1 MSLEEPFAILFFTL
15 AGASAVI
22 ILGSKTLSDSLILLF
37 PKTVGFFLS
46 RVGDSRVMNSLGG
59 TVISVLTQSSIA
71 SLYMAIGFGNSG
83 LYSRKQ
89 VSAFMTGLGLAAVWP
104 LWVIVFDWG
113 WYELIFLAV
122 GFYPAY
128 LGTRERSVAIGRL
141 FLGTGLIILGTRL
154 LKMGLSSQPKMAFV
168 FYNSFF
174 SGTSDILT
182 VLTIL
187 WMTVVIIFAMRSL
200 LVPLAITLALFETD
214 YISGLY
220 ATIFL
225 ISIFFSLS
233 LIPVLNWN
241 NLSTNVR
248 KSIVF
253 HLLSKTAF
261 TVLAFFFVEKIYGFN
276 RNVSS
281 FIFLDHNLLNTQTS
295 DILSSSH
302 LVPFTFLT
310 LNFSYIIWTNIF
322 YIPFN
327 KLTVYFLPSN
337 KVKEFQKLTFI
348 GEVHNVSPFLSIE
361 QVRLEVR
368 KMAAMVESM
377 LHLTQEVLGT
387 WQPNP
392 EAVEKILKYE
402 AVTDRLQIEMN
413 SYLSKLMQLSL
424 TYEQGKKVKSY
435 LRMTKE
441 LENIADCCKA
451 LFYLQKNLV
460 DSGRLPSREIID
472 KIKDYFSDLLS
483 SYELLFTDLAVDEED
498 SVFTNQTVDENFR
511 VKSMDLNTKY
521 LRILKHA
528 YNPEQKE
535 VANHWVGEMMFKLDQ
550 IHRHTTNFYEAYR
563 ST

>member
-1 MSLEEPFAILFFTL
+1 MSLEEPFGILIFTL

-37 PKTVGFFLS
+37 PRTISFFLS
-46 RVGDSRVMNSLGG
+46 RVGESRVMNTLGG
-59 TVISVLTQSSIA
+59 TVISVLTQSPIS
-71 SLYMAIGFGNSG
+71 SVYMAIGFGNSG

-89 VSAFMTGLGLAAVWP
+89 VASFMSGLGLAALWP
-104 LWVIVFDWG
+104 LWIIVFDWG
-113 WYELIFLAV
+113 WYELVFLAV

-128 LGTRERSVAIGRL
+128 LATRERSVAIGRL
-141 FLGTGLIILGTRL
+141 FLGTGLIVLGTRL
-154 LKMGLSSQPKMAFV
+154 LKIGLGSQPKMAFV
-168 FYNSFF
+168 FYQSFF
-174 SGTSDILT
+174 SGPADLLSI
-182 VLTIL
+182 LTIL
-187 WMTVVIIFAMRSL
+187 WMAVVVIFAMRSF
-200 LVPLAITLALFETD
+200 LVPLAMTLALFEAD

-220 ATIFL
+220 ATVFL
-225 ISIFFSLS
+225 ISVFFSLS
-233 LIPVLNWN
+233 IVPMFSWN
-241 NLSTNVR
+241 HLSKDVR
-248 KSIVF
+248 KSILF
-253 HLLSKTAF
+253 QTIAKSLFTAIA
-261 TVLAFFFVEKIYGFN
+261 LIFVEDIFN
-276 RNVSS
+276 VCRAISS
-281 FIFLDHNLLNTQTS
+281 AIFLDGSLMGTQASEALITS
-295 DILSSSH
+295 H
-302 LVPFTFLT
+302 FVPFTFLA
-310 LNFSYIIWTNIF
+310 LNLGYLLWVNVVFS
-322 YIPFN
+322 PLN
-327 KLTVYFLPSN
+327 KLVPKLLP
-337 KVKEFQKLTFI
+337 KIRVKEFQKLTFI

-402 AVTDRLQIEMN
+402 AVTDRLQVEMN
-413 SYLSKLMQLSL
+413 AYLSKLMQLSL
-424 TYEQGKKVKSY
+424 TFEQGKKVKSY

-460 DSGRLPSREIID
+460 DSGRLPSHEIIE
-472 KIKDYFSDLLS
+472 KIKDYFSELLG
-483 SYELLFTDLAVDEED
+483 SYELLFTDLADDEEE
-498 SVFTNQTVDENFR
+498 SVFANQTADENFR
-511 VKSMDLNTKY
+511 AKSMDLNTKY

-550 IHRHTTNFYEAYR
+550 IHRHTSNFYEAYR